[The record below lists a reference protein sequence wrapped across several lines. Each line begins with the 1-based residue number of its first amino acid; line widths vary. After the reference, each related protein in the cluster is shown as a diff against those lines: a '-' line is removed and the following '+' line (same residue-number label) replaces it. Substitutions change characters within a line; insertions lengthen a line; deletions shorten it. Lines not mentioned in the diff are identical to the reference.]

1 MNEKK
6 KNNRYIICCSD
17 PFPFGSANSN
27 YIRNMALALKNAG
40 KKVLVIGLLEGENF
54 LDGEENGRFQGIDYI
69 NITQKKSK
77 LPFRFTNHLFFGRKI
92 VKCLSKQDVKQEDYI
107 IVYTD
112 YISVTKLLFQA
123 YAKNNQ
129 LGHMAYCIVEWFQAH
144 QYTGGKFSLD
154 YIFWKIHFDL
164 FMPKYKKVIG
174 ISTKL
179 ANHFSDIGCQTMVLP
194 CLTDCDNLT
203 IRCDLSVRE
212 KEYYDFIYPGAATNK
227 DSLEGMLKGLLLL
240 NEDEQR
246 KVRFHFTTLKPN
258 KLIEAANCSEEAL
271 NKLSGVLVFHGR
283 LEYAELLELYQNI
296 DYLFLAREKNI
307 ITESNFPS
315 KVPEMLV
322 YGVIPVCS
330 DVGDYT
336 KLYLENDVNAIIFE
350 GAAPEE
356 CSQAYRRAINIDK
369 EKKSRMK
376 INARHTAETK
386 LDYHVWGDKL
396 VSFLG

>member
-112 YISVTKLLFQA
+112 YISVSKLLFQA

-240 NEDEQR
+240 NEDERR

-258 KLIEAANCSEEAL
+258 KLIEAANCSEEAF

-283 LEYAELLELYQNI
+283 LEYGELL
-296 DYLFLAREKNI
+296 
-307 ITESNFPS
+307 
-315 KVPEMLV
+315 
-322 YGVIPVCS
+322 
-330 DVGDYT
+330 
-336 KLYLENDVNAIIFE
+336 
-350 GAAPEE
+350 
-356 CSQAYRRAINIDK
+356 
-369 EKKSRMK
+369 
-376 INARHTAETK
+376 
-386 LDYHVWGDKL
+386 
-396 VSFLG
+396 

>member
-1 MNEKK
+1 M
-6 KNNRYIICCSD
+6 
-17 PFPFGSANSN
+17 
-27 YIRNMALALKNAG
+27 
-40 KKVLVIGLLEGENF
+40 
-54 LDGEENGRFQGIDYI
+54 
-69 NITQKKSK
+69 
-77 LPFRFTNHLFFGRKI
+77 
-92 VKCLSKQDVKQEDYI
+92 KCLSKQDVKQEDYI

-112 YISVTKLLFQA
+112 YISVSKLLFQA

-240 NEDEQR
+240 NEDERR
-246 KVRFHFTTLKPN
+246 KV
-258 KLIEAANCSEEAL
+258 
-271 NKLSGVLVFHGR
+271 
-283 LEYAELLELYQNI
+283 
-296 DYLFLAREKNI
+296 
-307 ITESNFPS
+307 
-315 KVPEMLV
+315 
-322 YGVIPVCS
+322 
-330 DVGDYT
+330 
-336 KLYLENDVNAIIFE
+336 NDV
-350 GAAPEE
+350 
-356 CSQAYRRAINIDK
+356 
-369 EKKSRMK
+369 
-376 INARHTAETK
+376 
-386 LDYHVWGDKL
+386 
-396 VSFLG
+396 